1 MNRVLRLFPV
11 ISVLAGTAAACT
23 IAAFGPAAT
32 VDGRPILWKN
42 RDVSNGDQ
50 ELRYFDDGRYRYIAN
65 IYAGE
70 SLRVWAGINE
80 RGFAIMNSDAHNI
93 GGRDGDDGHVMKL
106 ALQTCATVEDFKLL
120 MDSLNAVGRDKAGN
134 FGVFDSTGMTSIF
147 EAANTFYYRFDAA
160 DESLGLMIRAN
171 YAYAGDSNRLSG
183 RNRHDRARQL
193 VIERLERDR
202 IDVEFIVRI
211 LSRDIGQ
218 VGFDPYP
225 LPWLDT
231 FGSLPFGFL
240 PTDTTLGRTL
250 TRSVEIMVGPR
261 PGEPA
266 GSGMMWVMLGPPFAT
281 TPIPVW
287 VQGGPVPEP
296 MNGPD
301 RSRICD
307 EALLVD
313 KYIRS
318 APGLPYAVNTFAL
331 RAVIDFFAPAESLVL
346 DEVEQLVAEW
356 GKPGPTAEAARAL
369 THKTAWDVLDGYV
382 RFWHQFEWDL
392 NVGLS
397 EDEPTG
403 AATLVGD
410 RLLVR
415 PGTGTIR
422 VRVFDAQGRVAIDR
436 TVIDSSELELDVSGL
451 PAGGYFVVCGDDRT
465 TGHAQVR
472 SRFVR
477 LR

>member
-1 MNRVLRLFPV
+1 MSNILRLFLA
-11 ISVLAGTAAACT
+11 ILVLAGAAGACT
-23 IAAFGPAAT
+23 IAAFGPTTT

-42 RDVSNGDQ
+42 RDVSNEEQ
-50 ELRYFDDGRYRYIAN
+50 ELRYFEDGRYRYVAN
-65 IYAGE
+65 VYAGE

-106 ALQTCATVEDFKLL
+106 ALQTCATVEEFKLL
-120 MDSLNAVGRDKAGN
+120 MDSLDEVGRDKAGN

-160 DESLGLMIRAN
+160 DESLGLLIRAN

-183 RNRHDRARQL
+183 RNRHDRAWQL
-193 VIERLERDR
+193 VLERLGHGR
-202 IDVEFIVRI
+202 IDVEFII
-211 LSRDIGQ
+211 QTLSRDIGQ

-231 FGSLPFGFL
+231 LGDLPFGFL

-266 GSGMMWVMLGPPFAT
+266 SSGMMWILLGSPFAT
-281 TPIPVW
+281 TPIPAW

-307 EALLVD
+307 EAILVD

-331 RAVIDFFAPAESLVL
+331 RAVTDFFAPAESLVL
-346 DEVEQLVAEW
+346 DEVKRLMAES
-356 GKPGPTAEAARAL
+356 GESGPTAEEARAL
-369 THKTAWDVLDGYV
+369 THKAAWDVLDGYA
-382 RFWHQFEWDL
+382 RFWHQFEWATT
-392 NVGLS
+392 VGLP

-403 AATLVGD
+403 VATLVGD

-415 PGTGTIR
+415 LWPGRVR
-422 VRVFDAQGRVAIDR
+422 VRVFDVQGRVAIDQ
-436 TVIDSSELELDVSGL
+436 TVTDSSELELDVSGL

-465 TGHAQVR
+465 TGSAPVR
-472 SRFVR
+472 SRFIR
-477 LR
+477 LP